1 MGWALVA
8 AAEPHHRKGWLKR
21 FDPRFWTVDFARPM
35 MASVVTP
42 HDPAAAQALRVE
54 AVFYNRQ
61 DLAGLIWEAED
72 RWDHPLLAYE
82 TSRDFRRTQ
91 LRFRWR
97 SAGIK
102 PLDALHGPTLTIE
115 GRDAAGEARAWYVR
129 LWNYAVGTPDDAV
142 VTLDFDALDG
152 GFLLPGEA
160 DPVWAGDVDRMFISL
175 VSPAYDGSSAL
186 LAAPA
191 EGWAEMSGIMC
202 SGSGSVLAIGDA
214 VLPEQ
219 GPGIASGYDDSYH
232 LTPARLVRQ
241 IVQLGY
247 RGDVVHYVGMSHYMR
262 LEALGG
268 GYYASLV
275 GGVLNAPCAA
285 WHVGLA
291 EECAAAGLGLIWSLS
306 YEYFDAYCWNDW
318 KQRAAD
324 GSPALTG
331 WTPPSTLLSPAH
343 AGAMDYLQLVAR
355 SFVAIGV
362 AAGLDVKFQV
372 GEPWWWIASGGRIC
386 AYDAATTAALGPV
399 SVAIADV
406 RASLSVPQQ
415 AMLDALGELL
425 ATSTAALVAAA
436 RDEAGAAGLV
446 SHLLVYLPTVLDAA
460 APEVRRANV
469 PAGWAAPAFDVL
481 QLEDYDWV
489 TGGRGAE
496 TARAREAMADRLGY
510 PAEEQHYFS
519 GFVLC
524 GEDRAQWAAIADA
537 ADAARRAGVARAF
550 VWALPQIARD
560 GFVSFDGEDAVQAYD
575 AVDFPLA
582 IGREAMVVTEFSTQ
596 IVSAPSGHEQRASEW
611 AEARMRYDAGPGV
624 RSESDVR
631 ALADFFRARRGAARA
646 FRFRDPFDH
655 GSAADGGL
663 PGPGDQLLGVG
674 DGSRRQFALVKRYGA
689 GEAMQVRSIR
699 LPVAGSVRVSVD
711 GIETAAFAVTDEGEV
726 LLDAPPGS
734 GIAVRAGYLFDVPVR
749 FAEDRL
755 EVSRA
760 TFLAGELASVPL
772 VEVRAP
778 W

>member
-1 MGWALVA
+1 MGWALVP

-97 SAGIK
+97 SGGIK

-129 LWNYAVGTPDDAV
+129 LWNYAVGTPEDAV

-175 VSPAYDGSSAL
+175 VSPTYDGSSAL

-191 EGWAEMSGIMC
+191 EGWAEMSAIMC

-268 GYYASLV
+268 GYYASLA

-285 WHVGLA
+285 WHVGFA

-324 GSPALTG
+324 SSPALTG

-343 AGAMDYLQLVAR
+343 AGAMGYLQLVAR

-469 PAGWAAPAFDVL
+469 PAGCAAPAFDVL

-519 GFVLC
+519 GFVLR

-550 VWALPQIARD
+550 VWALPQVARD

-596 IVSAPSGHEQRASEW
+596 IVSSPSGHEQRASEW

-689 GEAMQVRSIR
+689 GEAKQVRSIR

>member
-35 MASVVTP
+35 MASVATP

-97 SAGIK
+97 SGGIK
-102 PLDALHGPTLTIE
+102 PHDALHGPTLTIE

-129 LWNYAVGTPDDAV
+129 LWNYAVGTPEDAV

-268 GYYASLV
+268 GYYASLA

-285 WHVGLA
+285 WHVGFA

-343 AGAMDYLQLVAR
+343 AGAMGYLQLVAR

-386 AYDAATTAALGPV
+386 AYDAATTVALGPV

-436 RDEAGAAGLV
+436 RDAAGAAGLV

-469 PAGWAAPAFDVL
+469 PTGWAAPAFDVL

-519 GFVLC
+519 GFVLR

-550 VWALPQIARD
+550 VWALPQVARD
-560 GFVSFDGEDAVQAYD
+560 GFVSFDGEDAVQVYD

-596 IVSAPSGHEQRASEW
+596 IVSSPSGHEQRASEW

-674 DGSRRQFALVKRYGA
+674 DGSQRQFALVKRYGV

-711 GIETAAFAVTDEGEV
+711 GIETAAFAVTNEGEV
-726 LLDAPPGS
+726 LLDAPPGP

-760 TFLAGELASVPL
+760 TFLAGELASIPL